1 MKRTKRILS
10 LLTILLTGTLILSGQ
25 KPVTIVYQGTLTDME
40 GEIIAN
46 KQIRADL
53 SFLDE
58 QGNSVYS
65 VIEEDRI
72 SENGTFDLTVM
83 DIPEWISDDNAYR
96 IRITLYSTT
105 GENWLMDGTFDLDYT
120 LTAEKAGNAYTYTLK
135 RFEGLILDARN
146 EGQLWQF
153 NDLYPFAY
161 LSSRFMIS
169 FNSDIKEPEDVEI
182 LCNEFFNAPGRG
194 EDAMM
199 EKAAPAAESKTRS
212 RGLKGG
218 YAVGGYQDDDDN

>member
-1 MKRTKRILS
+1 MM
-10 LLTILLTGTLILSGQ
+10 LLASALTGQ

-40 GEIIAN
+40 GDIISD

-53 SFLDE
+53 SFLDD

-65 VIEEDRI
+65 VIEESRI
-72 SENGTFDLTVM
+72 SEYGTFDIAVE
-83 DIPEWISDDNAYR
+83 DIPEWISDDNTYR
-96 IRITLYSTT
+96 IRITLHNTA
-105 GENWLMDGTFDLDYT
+105 GENWLLDGTFDLDYT
-120 LTAEKAGNAYTYTLK
+120 LTAEKTGSTYTYILK
-135 RFEGLILDARN
+135 RFEGLILEARS

-169 FNSDIKEPEDVEI
+169 FNSDISEPEDVEI
-182 LCNEFFNAPGRG
+182 LCNEFFNTPGEG
-194 EDAMM
+194 EDAMK
-199 EKAAPAAESKTRS
+199 KAAPAAQSEQRS

-218 YAVGGYQDDDDN
+218 YAVGGYQDDDDD